1 MKPSVAVIIV
11 IWNGVDDTIECLRSL
26 QAEGYPHKQVI
37 IVDNGSVDGS
47 AELIKKEGFDVQMI
61 QTGENLGFTGGNNVG
76 LVAAQDAGAEYAF
89 LLNNDTTIEPG
100 AIAALVAA
108 AEKSRSG
115 AIFAPV
121 MHYYDSPTEVWFA
134 GALLSLSR
142 GEAVHNNFLNPR
154 KEAAPYASPWVSGC
168 AMLVRMAAV
177 DEVGGLDNRFYLT
190 WEDVDWCLTMRGA
203 GWGVCV
209 VPGARI
215 FHKGGRSGAK
225 LVGIW
230 SYYAV
235 RNSLLLALKHGG
247 KSYFSALFRVTGRHL
262 RSALRCEGRER
273 FEVLGTIA
281 EGLWDHL
288 RGNYGARKSSKR
300 PLHTPHVKLGNP
312 HLETKLGG
320 VEPKAL

>member
-1 MKPSVAVIIV
+1 M
-11 IWNGVDDTIECLRSL
+11 IWNGADDTIECLRSL
-26 QAEGYPHKQVI
+26 QVEGYPSKQVI

-47 AELIKKEGFDVQMI
+47 ANRIRNEGFDVRII

-76 LVAAQDAGAEYAF
+76 LVAAQNAGVEYAF

-100 AIAALVAA
+100 AISALVEA
-108 AEKSRSG
+108 AEKNRSG

-134 GALLSLSR
+134 GALLSLAR
-142 GEAVHNNFLNPR
+142 GEALHNNFLNPR
-154 KEAAPYASPWVSGC
+154 REASPYASPWVSGC
-168 AMLVRMAAV
+168 AMLVRMTAV

-190 WEDVDWCLTMRGA
+190 WEDVDWCLSMREA
-203 GWGVCV
+203 GWGVSV

-235 RNSLLLALKHGG
+235 RNSLLLAFKHGG

-262 RSALRCEGRER
+262 RSAFRCEGRER

-281 EGLWDHL
+281 EGLWDHFW
-288 RGNYGARKSSKR
+288 RNYGARKSSKR
-300 PLHTPHVKLGNP
+300 PRQTPSVPSENSMP
-312 HLETKLGG
+312 ENKLGG
-320 VEPKAL
+320 VETQA